1 MKSALVFSSRSRL
14 TSFALF
20 AMIMLGACRTG
31 GGKEKQEDASQTITD
46 PGEAPPIERPEN
58 PSEQACATPFMS
70 VDTSTCSAQTSQTYG
85 LTMENP
91 AEWGFGAGTR
101 TLWFGRIMCQDG
113 TMPDI
118 MRAGNVGPA
127 PNPSTSPTSETGLG
141 EAHDILDKWLVMC
154 PGNAQPISV
163 YHNMYRCGSLCPP
176 PSLRLMNGEAFRAY
190 IESQRAS
197 DESQH
202 DDAYALAVKAHELE
216 PDLELTILW
225 LGLLEQRKNNFERA
239 LELYDKASTLNPHV
253 PFASIQ
259 KCDVLIQL
267 GREDEAL
274 ILLDEILADLPADA
288 AGKPRVDCLRATA
301 LHPTKPKEALELA
314 ARACAAGEKMC
325 C

>member
-1 MKSALVFSSRSRL
+1 
-14 TSFALF
+14 
-20 AMIMLGACRTG
+20 
-31 GGKEKQEDASQTITD
+31 
-46 PGEAPPIERPEN
+46 
-58 PSEQACATPFMS
+58 
-70 VDTSTCSAQTSQTYG
+70 
-85 LTMENP
+85 ME
-91 AEWGFGAGTR
+91 G
-101 TLWFGRIMCQDG
+101 D
-113 TMPDI
+113 
-118 MRAGNVGPA
+118 
-127 PNPSTSPTSETGLG
+127 
-141 EAHDILDKWLVMC
+141 
-154 PGNAQPISV
+154 
-163 YHNMYRCGSLCPP
+163 
-176 PSLRLMNGEAFRAY
+176 AFRAY

-202 DDAYALAVKAHELE
+202 EDAYALAVKAHELE

-239 LELYDKASTLNPHV
+239 LELYEKASKLNPHV

-274 ILLDEILADLPADA
+274 VLLDAILADLPDDA